1 MNTGKLD
8 GIQQKSFLKRKKKKW
23 TIEQLDKLIPST
35 ILKNLNRIFKQVKTL
50 LVLKVTKKVISARE
64 ESRTSEYETESAHL
78 NELKSIDHG
87 FLGKY
92 FARNSFPEEFQDQ
105 EEDKELPSKVLLDQI
120 KSHPKFTKN
129 LTELKDQIAVL
140 QNERKEL
147 VEKQERIL
155 IANAKGVPKQ
165 KPDHTKTSAV
175 RYSVFSDYYHSL
187 LLNTLSITE
196 RSCSESNF
204 LKQFRK

>member
-8 GIQQKSFLKRKKKKW
+8 RIQQKSFLKRKKKKW

-35 ILKNLNRIFKQVKTL
+35 ILKNLNRICKQVKTV

-78 NELKSIDHG
+78 NELKSIDHSV
-87 FLGKY
+87 LGKY
-92 FARNSFPEEFQDQ
+92 FARNSFPEEFQHQ
-105 EEDKELPSKVLLDQI
+105 EEDVKELPSKVLLDQI
-120 KSHPKFTKN
+120 KSHPKFSKN
-129 LTELKDQIAVL
+129 LADLNDQITVL

-175 RYSVFSDYYHSL
+175 RNSVFTYYYYL
-187 LLNTLSITE
+187 AVIKY
-196 RSCSESNF
+196 SCYH
-204 LKQFRK
+204 RKKLQ